1 MQRFDGVI
9 YDEKPKDVTVYPS
22 CVDVVLSCEEVEIE
36 DEMSGET
43 STKYQCDIERYTTSE
58 YIDVM
63 QKKNG
68 ELEQQMTQA
77 QVGIV
82 EAYEMLLSLM

>member
-1 MQRFDGVI
+1 MQRLEGVI
-9 YDEKPKDVTVYPS
+9 YDVKPDDITVYPS
-22 CVDVVLSCEEVEIE
+22 CVDVIQSCIEIE
-36 DEMSGET
+36 VKDEISGEILI
-43 STKYQCDIERYTTSE
+43 KYQCNIERYTTSE

-68 ELEQQMTQA
+68 ELELQMTQA